1 MMRLARAGRRSRFL
15 RAPRRLSGSDWREFG
30 SATRHRREL
39 MIGGVAYALRRG
51 GPVAVDD
58 IDFVLSAYREDGQWR
73 VESLPRYVGDDLDGL
88 TSTLRRLPADSGVT
102 GFVSVD
108 DDFFI
113 VVRVM
118 GPRERLFLSDVTA
131 ATDWLLARQVV
142 ERLDLPLPEDDEP
155 VQPAGDA
162 SILADLGVEP
172 MDLAAVCDDID
183 LYPDEMILVLA
194 SMMGIGDQAE
204 QTLNAPT

>member
-1 MMRLARAGRRSRFL
+1 
-15 RAPRRLSGSDWREFG
+15 
-30 SATRHRREL
+30 
-39 MIGGVAYALRRG
+39 MIGGVPYPLRRG

-73 VESLPRYVGDDLDGL
+73 VESLPRYIGDDLDGL
-88 TSTLRRLPADSGVT
+88 TSTLRGLPADFGAT
-102 GFVSVD
+102 AFVSVD

-118 GPRERLFLSDVTA
+118 GPQQRLFLSDVTA
-131 ATDWLLARQVV
+131 ATDWLLARQVL
-142 ERLDLPLPEDDEP
+142 ERLDLPLPEDEEP

-162 SILADLGVEP
+162 GILADLGVEP